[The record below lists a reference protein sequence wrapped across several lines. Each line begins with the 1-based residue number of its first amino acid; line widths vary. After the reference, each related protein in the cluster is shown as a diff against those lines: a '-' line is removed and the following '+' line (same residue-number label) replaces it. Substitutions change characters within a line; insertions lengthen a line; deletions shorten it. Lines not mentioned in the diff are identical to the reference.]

1 MSVRVSVA
9 GGEAAA
15 AKPLGLG
22 LDDQGVRTFTG
33 IENVMCAASGDLRLH
48 RSNIEMFISHDDV
61 IWQSRYAL
69 EVSI

>member
-22 LDDQGVRTFTG
+22 LGGAGAPPAFMTRECEHSRALKMLCALHLVISVY
-33 IENVMCAASGDLRLH
+33 IEA
-48 RSNIEMFISHDDV
+48 I
-61 IWQSRYAL
+61 
-69 EVSI
+69 